1 MDTPGEYRLAISAFS
16 SASSICALPHASYQ
30 VFHRIYRKCEFSH
43 FHT

>member
-1 MDTPGEYRLAISAFS
+1 METVYIRLLLCA
-16 SASSICALPHASYQ
+16 SICALPHASYQ

>member
-1 MDTPGEYRLAISAFS
+1 METGYIRLLPCI
-16 SASSICALPHASYQ
+16 LYMPHASYQ

>member
-1 MDTPGEYRLAISAFS
+1 METGYIRLLPCI
-16 SASSICALPHASYQ
+16 LYMPMPHASYQ